1 MMLHITDATVASD
14 TISVET
20 LDIYKVYSVKN
31 VKSYAHSNYTTWDIE
46 CCAPGSVSSGI
57 ERVYFV
63 IDTHAHDAFGHWV
76 FESAIYLPLFN
87 ILKVRH
93 PTIKLL
99 LTEPRTYKRIFCKYM
114 GISEDDIVYRND
126 LVYSITTTTD
136 SSVYY
141 FPSPISALNQAEITE
156 DYMRHVNRFWS
167 FFRRER
173 TGHYPL
179 VVLPRQQR
187 ENYVGNDRVVP
198 FSEIINYA
206 NTVPNSRIVHTDTIE
221 DLSVQIQA
229 IADANVV
236 VVTDGSPF
244 LVNGMFS
251 YDKDIVISGQSRTI
265 GQGYRFKKMAY
276 IINKIRGQNK
286 SVSYIGGQ
294 ADTCNRVRQLMR
306 GE

>member
-1 MMLHITDATVASD
+1 MMIHITDDTVASD

-46 CCAPGSVSSGI
+46 CNTPGSVSTGV
-57 ERVYFV
+57 ERFYFV
-63 IDTHAHDAFGHWV
+63 IDTHGHDAFGHWV
-76 FESAIYLPLFN
+76 YESAIYLPLFN
-87 ILKVRH
+87 ILRARH

-99 LTEPRTYKRIFCKYM
+99 LTEPKTYKRIFCKYM
-114 GISEDDIVYRND
+114 GISDDDIVYHND

-136 SSVYY
+136 ASVYY
-141 FPSPISALNQAEITE
+141 FPSPISALIQADITE
-156 DYMRHVNRFWS
+156 EYMCHVDKFWT
-167 FFRRER
+167 FFRKER
-173 TGHYPL
+173 TGHSPL

-187 ENYVGNDRVVP
+187 ENYAGNDRIVP
-198 FSEIINYA
+198 FADIIQYA
-206 NTVPNSRIVHTDTIE
+206 NTVHNSRIVHTDTIE

-229 IADANVV
+229 IIDADVV

-244 LVNGMFS
+244 IVNGMFS
-251 YDKDIVISGQSRTI
+251 YDKDIVISGQSCTI

-286 SVSYIGGQ
+286 SVSYIMGQ
-294 ADTCNRVRQLMR
+294 ADTCNRVRQLMTH
-306 GE
+306 

>member
-1 MMLHITDATVASD
+1 MLHITDATVASD

-31 VKSYAHSNYTTWDIE
+31 VKSYGYSNYNTWDVE
-46 CCAPGSVSSGI
+46 CNGPESAIDGVV
-57 ERVYFV
+57 RFYFA
-63 IDTHAHDAFGHWV
+63 IDTHAHDAFGHWI

-87 ILKVRH
+87 ILKERH

-99 LTEPRTYKRIFCKYM
+99 LREPKMYKRIFCKYM
-114 GISEDDIVYRND
+114 GISEDDIVY
-126 LVYSITTTTD
+126 SITTTTD
-136 SSVYY
+136 ASVYY
-141 FPSPISALNQAEITE
+141 FPSPISALNQVEITE
-156 DYMRHVNRFWS
+156 DYIHHVDRFWS
-167 FFRRER
+167 LFRRER
-173 TGHYPL
+173 TGHCPL
-179 VVLPRQQR
+179 AVLPRQQR
-187 ENYVGNDRVVP
+187 ENYAGNDRIVP

-229 IADANVV
+229 IVDSDII

-251 YDKDIVISGQSRTI
+251 YDKDIVISGQSCTI

-276 IINKIRGQNK
+276 IIRKIAAQNK
-286 SVSYIGGQ
+286 SVFYIGGQ
-294 ADTCNRVRQLMR
+294 AETCNKIRELMTR
-306 GE
+306 